1 MYKAIPNF
9 VYFGKLLVENMYI
22 KACNIT
28 ASFILNTPEEPYTN
42 LIKDRPKVIQSIP
55 QQMILSY
62 LGITPEAL
70 SRIWKRLENLMTKT
84 IAVTS
89 ILLI

>member
-1 MYKAIPNF
+1 
-9 VYFGKLLVENMYI
+9 
-22 KACNIT
+22 
-28 ASFILNTPEEPYTN
+28 
-42 LIKDRPKVIQSIP
+42 
-55 QQMILSY
+55 MILSY